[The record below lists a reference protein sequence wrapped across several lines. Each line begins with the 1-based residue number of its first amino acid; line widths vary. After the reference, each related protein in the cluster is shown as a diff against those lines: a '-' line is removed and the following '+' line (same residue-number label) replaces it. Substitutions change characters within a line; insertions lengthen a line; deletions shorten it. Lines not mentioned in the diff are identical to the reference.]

1 MGTCSSNA
9 FDPCQSLTIF
19 SVKTSYRWSSSD
31 STSIICCCDRVNQ
44 VAFGI
49 KVIVR
54 KIMSQVSQVS
64 TNTDFCKQQEA
75 KKQRQRKALGCNP
88 QKHCIL
94 KCAICAQENRKA
106 TTQKAI

>member
-1 MGTCSSNA
+1 
-9 FDPCQSLTIF
+9 
-19 SVKTSYRWSSSD
+19 
-31 STSIICCCDRVNQ
+31 
-44 VAFGI
+44 
-49 KVIVR
+49 
-54 KIMSQVSQVS
+54 MSQVSQVS